1 MLTLILTHSDH
12 IVTAMF
18 GLIFLALLIARP
30 QVSCYRRRRWER
42 QSSLTDRRG

>member
-1 MLTLILTHSDH
+1 MTVILTHSDH

-30 QVSCYRRRRWER
+30 AVSCCRRRRWER
-42 QSSLTDRRG
+42 RATGAARRR

>member
-18 GLIFLALLIARP
+18 LLIAGALLLARLK
-30 QVSCYRRRRWER
+30 VSCCRRNRWER
-42 QSSLTDRRG
+42 HPPDSRRRS